1 MPNNR
6 SEAALRERLKLAEK
20 ATQGPWYH
28 TLAAIVGTKKSP
40 EDNDATCICFT
51 EWGCSGDPQAN
62 AAHIAASSPDVV
74 RADIEEILRLRA
86 EVKRLE
92 DMLAH
97 LVSRSVCQTVEG
109 WWSAHGETFQ
119 TKKDAMQ
126 HVITKAEDEMK
137 EAARKAVD
145 RTTRRTAQHR
155 LYALIRERYGCK
167 YSCLPADRWKE
178 VAIWLVE
185 GPLTSGGEMAI

>member
-1 MPNNR
+1 MSTKPNNR
-6 SEAALRERLKLAEK
+6 SDAALHERLELAEK

-74 RADIEEILRLRA
+74 RADIEEILRLRK
-86 EVKRLE
+86 EVARLE

-97 LVSRSVCQTVEG
+97 LASRSVCQTVEG

-137 EAARKAVD
+137 EAARKAVEEE
-145 RTTRRTAQHR
+145 
-155 LYALIRERYGCK
+155 ERHG
-167 YSCLPADRWKE
+167 
-178 VAIWLVE
+178 
-185 GPLTSGGEMAI
+185 

>member
-6 SEAALRERLKLAEK
+6 SE
-20 ATQGPWYH
+20 
-28 TLAAIVGTKKSP
+28 
-40 EDNDATCICFT
+40 
-51 EWGCSGDPQAN
+51 

-137 EAARKAVD
+137 EGARKAVEEE
-145 RTTRRTAQHR
+145 
-155 LYALIRERYGCK
+155 ERHG
-167 YSCLPADRWKE
+167 
-178 VAIWLVE
+178 
-185 GPLTSGGEMAI
+185 

>member
-137 EAARKAVD
+137 EAARKAVEEE
-145 RTTRRTAQHR
+145 
-155 LYALIRERYGCK
+155 ERYG
-167 YSCLPADRWKE
+167 
-178 VAIWLVE
+178 
-185 GPLTSGGEMAI
+185 